1 VAEIAPDEACKTTYQ
16 EVHVRQLTRLLA
28 VAAAASLAL
37 AGCGGDDDGGTPGA
51 TSSSSAETLRVGMAF
66 DTGGRG
72 DGTFNDLA
80 AAGLD
85 QAKTSLGAE
94 IQELSPKEDGS
105 DRADLLRQLADDGY
119 NPIFGVGFAY
129 GEAIDTVAKEYP
141 DTQFVRI
148 DGGPSTES
156 NVAVKTFKEEQ
167 GSYLVGVAAA
177 LKTKTKHVGFIGG
190 NESQLITK
198 FYAGF
203 VQGVK
208 SVDPSIKIDEKRL
221 APGEDTAGFGN
232 TTGARV
238 AAEAMYQAG
247 ADIIYTAAGGSWGGS
262 FPAAAAAKKLAIG
275 VDSDQYNT
283 VGDPALQ
290 KIILT
295 SMLKRVDTAV
305 LESVKEFK
313 DSGKVTSGSYG
324 LDKDG
329 VGYSASGGF
338 VDDIEPKL
346 EEAKKGIVDGKIQ
359 VSETA

>member
-1 VAEIAPDEACKTTYQ
+1 VA
-16 EVHVRQLTRLLA
+16 A
-28 VAAAASLAL
+28 VAALAL
-37 AGCGGDDDGGTPGA
+37 TGCGGDDDEPGTEASP
-51 TSSSSAETLRVGMAF
+51 SSEAVRVGMSF

-72 DGTFNDLA
+72 VGTFNDLA

-85 QAKTSLGAE
+85 QAKTEIGAE

-119 NPIFGVGFAY
+119 NPIIGVGFAY

-141 DTQFVRI
+141 DLQFVRI
-148 DGGPSTES
+148 DGGPSTEA

-177 LKTKTKHVGFIGG
+177 LKTKTNHVGFIGG

-203 VQGVK
+203 VQGAK
-208 SVDPSIKIDEKRL
+208 SVKPDIKIDEKRL
-221 APGEDTAGFGN
+221 KAGEDTAGFGD

-238 AAEAMYQAG
+238 AAEAMYQSG

-262 FPAAAAAKKLAIG
+262 FPAAAAAGKLAIG

-305 LESVKEFK
+305 LESAKEFQTSK
-313 DSGKVTSGSYG
+313 KVTSGSYG

-329 VGYSASGGF
+329 VGYATSGGL
-338 VDDIEPKL
+338 VDDIKPQL
-346 EEAKKGIVDGKIQ
+346 EEAKAKIVAGDIK